1 MKLRNYIGYEYRKMA
16 KRKSFWVALLLT
28 PVLLVFLASGT
39 VMGKIYV
46 ENELAGTHMDEI
58 AIRKEEAKELNG
70 TVLTEEYFR
79 EIRER
84 KYERP
89 AEGYTASNY
98 LEYEEKNAEQSM
110 INEVIY
116 ALAQGQDTGS
126 VYSAWKEGMTAR
138 WEEKGLNAEEISWL
152 QEQAES
158 TGTPWTYAY
167 NEGYGVFAGYMP
179 ISILC
184 MAVLLTICL
193 SPMFAEEYS
202 LGTDVLLLTSRN
214 GRREVAAAKLIAGL
228 SFSAVSSALFY
239 GLFLAGQ
246 ILIYGAGDVSAAVQ
260 TLSVFSNVPY
270 DLNVGQA
277 ALLLLTAGV
286 LSSMVTGAVVMACSA
301 AMRSSFGPAVL
312 GLIFAFLPLFAAMMP
327 EESGNRLLASAVNAV
342 PGVYGTVRSLF
353 SCCLLSVG
361 NLHFTAYQ
369 YLAVL
374 YLIALALLA
383 IFAAKQ
389 YLGRQPA

>member
-116 ALAQGQDTGS
+116 ALTQGQDTGS

-138 WEEKGLNAEEISWL
+138 A
-152 QEQAES
+152 
-158 TGTPWTYAY
+158 T
-167 NEGYGVFAGYMP
+167 
-179 ISILC
+179 
-184 MAVLLTICL
+184 
-193 SPMFAEEYS
+193 SPPRY
-202 LGTDVLLLTSRN
+202 
-214 GRREVAAAKLIAGL
+214 RRSPCFPMCRMI
-228 SFSAVSSALFY
+228 
-239 GLFLAGQ
+239 
-246 ILIYGAGDVSAAVQ
+246 
-260 TLSVFSNVPY
+260 
-270 DLNVGQA
+270 
-277 ALLLLTAGV
+277 
-286 LSSMVTGAVVMACSA
+286 
-301 AMRSSFGPAVL
+301 
-312 GLIFAFLPLFAAMMP
+312 
-327 EESGNRLLASAVNAV
+327 
-342 PGVYGTVRSLF
+342 
-353 SCCLLSVG
+353 
-361 NLHFTAYQ
+361 
-369 YLAVL
+369 
-374 YLIALALLA
+374 
-383 IFAAKQ
+383 
-389 YLGRQPA
+389 